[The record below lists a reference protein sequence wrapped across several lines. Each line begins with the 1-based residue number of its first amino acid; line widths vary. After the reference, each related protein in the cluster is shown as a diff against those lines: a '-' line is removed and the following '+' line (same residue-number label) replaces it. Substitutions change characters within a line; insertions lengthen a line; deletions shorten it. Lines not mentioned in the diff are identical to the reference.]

1 MKRNKIYYVAMDSRG
16 AYYCLGPITSNTMG
30 RHTIES
36 TRRLAEAH
44 CWNNIEQ
51 MKYEL
56 GARYEFYQPMKVSEA
71 IERKVEH
78 ASWPAGEQMA

>member
-1 MKRNKIYYVAMDSRG
+1 
-16 AYYCLGPITSNTMG
+16 
-30 RHTIES
+30 
-36 TRRLAEAH
+36 LAEAH

-56 GARYEFYQPMKVSEA
+56 GSQYEFYQPMKVSEA

-78 ASWPAGEQMA
+78 ISLPADEKMA